1 MTTLNSPHDDQ
12 FDDRIPETRPVE
24 GSEWDVLAMLLAV
37 ATALAMLT
45 S

>member
-1 MTTLNSPHDDQ
+1 MTTLNSLHDDQ
-12 FDDRIPETRPVE
+12 FDDRMSETPRVE